1 MDLILARN
9 PAKYGHNP
17 SRLPRRRLLSAAEG
31 GRPRIFIL
39 DINGEYSAAF
49 NIPQP
54 EEGRQPNRIY
64 VNGQEFSVPLWLMN
78 AREIYDDRFRR
89 EAVSVVEQER
99 LAKFMLNLA
108 SFPATW
114 EAILRALVR
123 YQFILGD
130 PASVADKLS
139 LRIVKRDCNA
149 ALHESAIAISE
160 AEPRSGFRLKPAIR
174 KIRVFGVEVLE
185 FKVERCIDDHRPG
198 RLR

>member
-89 EAVSVVEQER
+89 EAVSVVQE
-99 LAKFMLNLA
+99 
-108 SFPATW
+108 
-114 EAILRALVR
+114 E
-123 YQFILGD
+123 
-130 PASVADKLS
+130 
-139 LRIVKRDCNA
+139 
-149 ALHESAIAISE
+149 
-160 AEPRSGFRLKPAIR
+160 
-174 KIRVFGVEVLE
+174 
-185 FKVERCIDDHRPG
+185 
-198 RLR
+198 